1 MKKIILSL
9 AVAFAMAAGFAQE
22 VKYTEYDL
30 DNGLHVILHQENGAP
45 VVTTGV
51 MYQVGAKDE
60 EPGRTGFAHFFEH
73 LLFEGT
79 ENIERGKWFDIVSAN
94 GGSNNANTTQ
104 DRTYYYETFP
114 SNNLEI
120 GLWMESERMLH
131 PKIEQVG
138 VDTQNEVVKEEKRQ
152 RIDNA
157 PYGAIVY
164 RTGIDKHLFKKHPYG
179 QSVIGSMEDLN
190 AAELSEFQSFNDKYY
205 NPNNATLVVAGDI
218 DINKTK
224 KMIEDY
230 FGPIEN
236 KAPRNMR
243 TVIVEEPITSTR
255 YATEYDANIQIPVK
269 IFSYVTPK
277 SVERDAYVID
287 YISAVLTGGAS
298 SRMQKR
304 MVDEEQIALQVLAFG
319 QSNQD
324 YGTYTMGALA
334 KGEVAL
340 SKLAEVMDEE
350 IVKLQTELISE
361 REYQKLQNQFEAQ
374 YVSSNSRVEGI
385 AASLARYNML
395 MGDTSLINKEL
406 DVYRSITREDIKR
419 VANQYL
425 MPNQRLE
432 LDYLAGTAPTEEE
445 MKEAVEDVIVV
456 DNKLQINKIYF
467 DNDKAAITASAS
479 KELDRIVKM
488 MNKNESMEILAETYT
503 DTKGSDA
510 YNKTLSQKRADAVRG
525 YLLAKGV
532 DANRVKALGRGEEN
546 PVIDCESK
554 DCSDE
559 EYEQSRRT
567 EFTITKK

>member
-1 MKKIILSL
+1 MKRIVLSL
-9 AVAFAMAAGFAQE
+9 MVAFATATGFSQE
-22 VKYTEYDL
+22 VEFTEYDL
-30 DNGLHVILHQENGAP
+30 DNGLHVILHQENSAP
-45 VVTTGV
+45 VVTTAV

-157 PYGAIVY
+157 PYGAIIY

-190 AAELSEFQSFNDKYY
+190 AAKLDEFQAFNDKYY

-218 DINKTK
+218 DIKETK

-230 FGPIEN
+230 FGPIPN
-236 KAPRNMR
+236 KAPRNER
-243 TVIVEEPITSTR
+243 KVIVEEPITETR
-255 YATEYDANIQIPVK
+255 FATEYDANIQIPVK
-269 IFSYVTPK
+269 IFSYITPK
-277 SVERDAYVID
+277 SIDRDAYVID

-298 SRMQKR
+298 SRMQVR

-334 KGEVAL
+334 KGDVPL

-361 REYQKLQNQFEAQ
+361 REYQKLQNNFEAQ

-406 DVYRSITREDIKR
+406 DIYRSITREDIKR

-425 MPNQRLE
+425 KPNQRLE

-445 MKEAVEDVIVV
+445 MKDAMEEVKVV

-467 DNDKAAITASAS
+467 DNDKAEITESAG
-479 KELDRIVKM
+479 KELDRIASM
-488 MNKNESMEILAETYT
+488 MMKNTSMEILAETYT
-503 DTKGSDA
+503 DTRGSDA
-510 YNKTLSQKRADAVRG
+510 YNKSLSQKRANAVRA
-525 YLLAKGV
+525 YIIAKGI
-532 DANRVKALGRGEEN
+532 DANRIKAVGRGEDN
-546 PVIDCESK
+546 PVVDCESK
-554 DCSDE
+554 NCSDE